1 MAKGVSSVSLRH
13 ILVTNR
19 VVVVLLSC
27 TLVHVVLHLRR
38 SAHSLL
44 SSFEQVHLKFLNS
57 YSVCLDGLLLVL
69 RDLNEVAVVVGGLL
83 RGHCPIAT
91 RQLSVASILISFLED
106 IVGNP
111 STSFVFPERLV
122 VAILN

>member
-1 MAKGVSSVSLRH
+1 MAEGVSSMSLRH
-13 ILVTNR
+13 TLVTNR
-19 VVVVLLSC
+19 VIVVLLSC
-27 TLVHVVLHLRR
+27 TLVHVILHFRR

-57 YSVCLDGLLLVL
+57 YSICLDGLLLFL
-69 RDLNEVAVVVGGLL
+69 RNLNEVAIVIGRLL
-83 RGHCPIAT
+83 RGYRPVAT
-91 RQLSVASILISFLED
+91 RQLSVASILISFFED
-106 IVGNP
+106 IIGNP